1 MIYIANAAA
10 SKCLTLGNTTEAEM
24 PVSNDEKDPP
34 ANAGGDTTRRDFIV
48 GASAFIALAPFR
60 LSAGSLSQ
68 TTEETNTTPLEE
80 NADMPLVRFDALEGR
95 SDPEIKTLLDSAHRA
110 IVKAFHINERDRYQ
124 VYTAR
129 PKARFIMQDTGL
141 GIQRSDKML
150 IITVFSKAR
159 PEVLKKRLYQEMTE
173 ELARSAAVPKSDV
186 MICIVENSAAD
197 WTFGNG
203 EAQFLTGDLA

>member
-1 MIYIANAAA
+1 M
-10 SKCLTLGNTTEAEM
+10 SPTVM
-24 PVSNDEKDPP
+24 RVSNDEKDPL

-48 GASAFIALAPFR
+48 GASALVALAPFR
-60 LSAGSLSQ
+60 LWAGSPSQ
-68 TTEETNTTPLEE
+68 TTEETHTTPLKE
-80 NADMPLVRFDALEGR
+80 NTDMPLVHFDALEGR
-95 SDPEIKTLLDSAHRA
+95 NDLEIKTLLDSAHRA

-150 IITVFSKAR
+150 IITVFSKGR
-159 PEVLKKRLYQEMTE
+159 PEILKKRLYQEMTE

-186 MICIVENSAAD
+186 MIGIVENSAAD

-203 EAQFLTGDLA
+203 EAQLLTGDLP

>member
-1 MIYIANAAA
+1 VSHDI
-10 SKCLTLGNTTEAEM
+10 KEPQEAI
-24 PVSNDEKDPP
+24 
-34 ANAGGDTTRRDFIV
+34 GGDTTRR
-48 GASAFIALAPFR
+48 AFIIGAGATTLVALAPFG
-60 LSAGSLSQ
+60 LSAGALSQ
-68 TTEETNTTPLEE
+68 STGESNQTPLEE

-95 SDPEIKTLLDSAHRA
+95 SDAEIKTLLDSAHRA

-124 VYTAR
+124 IYTAR

-159 PEVLKKRLYQEMTE
+159 PEILKKRLYQEMTD
-173 ELARSAAVPKSDV
+173 ELARSASVPKTDV

-203 EAQFLTGDLA
+203 EAQFLTGDLP